1 MVCFTLLQTYKV
13 LKRIFLLCPVFCR
26 FTLLQ
31 TYKVLKHC
39 ICRFCLCFSFTLLQT
54 YKVLK
59 HIVLPP
65 KILFSFTLLQTY
77 KVLKH
82 IEKFFSPFFSFT
94 LLQTYKVL
102 KRVWVT
108 AYAQRVLHSYK
119 LTRFSNYRL
128 CGQTEVGF
136 YTLTNLQ
143 GSQTSNE
150 IITEPKHTGNMCK
163 PFSNV

>member
-1 MVCFTLLQTYKV
+1 MLTTQISFTLLQTYKVLKQTQLEIRQQMCFTLLQTYKV
-13 LKRIFLLCPVFCR
+13 LKHSSNHKSHEIC

-31 TYKVLKHC
+31 TYKVLKLIIKHPGQY
-39 ICRFCLCFSFTLLQT
+39 LCFTLLQT

-59 HIVLPP
+59 LVKAI
-65 KILFSFTLLQTY
+65 KF
-77 KVLKH
+77 LK
-82 IEKFFSPFFSFT
+82 
-94 LLQTYKVL
+94 L
-102 KRVWVT
+102 
-108 AYAQRVLHSYK
+108 VLHSYK
-119 LTRFSNYRL
+119 LTRFSNSSDTL
-128 CGQTEVGF
+128 MTICLF

>member
-1 MVCFTLLQTYKV
+1 MCFTLLQTYKV
-13 LKRIFLLCPVFCR
+13 LKHSSNHKSHEIC

-31 TYKVLKHC
+31 TYKVLKLIIKHPGQY
-39 ICRFCLCFSFTLLQT
+39 LCFTLLQT

-59 HIVLPP
+59 PIIAISGCV
-65 KILFSFTLLQTY
+65 ICFTLLQTY
-77 KVLKH
+77 KVLKLVKA
-82 IEKFFSPFFSFT
+82 IKF
-94 LLQTYKVL
+94 L
-102 KRVWVT
+102 KL
-108 AYAQRVLHSYK
+108 VLHSYK
-119 LTRFSNYRL
+119 LTRFSNSSDTL
-128 CGQTEVGF
+128 MTICLF